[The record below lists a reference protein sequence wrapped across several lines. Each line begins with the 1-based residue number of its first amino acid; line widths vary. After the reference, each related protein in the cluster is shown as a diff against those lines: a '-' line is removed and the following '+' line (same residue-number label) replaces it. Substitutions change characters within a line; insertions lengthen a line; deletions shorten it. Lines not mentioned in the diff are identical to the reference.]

1 MPEATTK
8 DSNGFQEVI
17 AGVKSGELSFEG
29 LIAYDDDANPV
40 DFADILIARRA
51 VTWTFGTADAADT
64 VYTGSGF
71 LSSVEMSAEMES
83 PATYSGSITINGA
96 TRYCSLVKAKSQKG
110 EDIYEVAVSAGRV
123 YVNAPEDKQNPKSP
137 DVSGKITIDGQP
149 YKFGAW
155 NNVAKSGQNYLG
167 ISLSKSDG
175 ETPYPKQQATNN
187 FKDDNIPF

>member
-1 MPEATTK
+1 MATTGVFNGTDLLLKLTDGTSIATSTIIGHSTSCSLSLSNDLPEATTK
-8 DSNGFQEVI
+8 DSNGFQGVI

-96 TRYCSLVKAKSQKG
+96 
-110 EDIYEVAVSAGRV
+110 
-123 YVNAPEDKQNPKSP
+123 
-137 DVSGKITIDGQP
+137 ITT
-149 YKFGAW
+149 
-155 NNVAKSGQNYLG
+155 V
-167 ISLSKSDG
+167 
-175 ETPYPKQQATNN
+175 
-187 FKDDNIPF
+187 